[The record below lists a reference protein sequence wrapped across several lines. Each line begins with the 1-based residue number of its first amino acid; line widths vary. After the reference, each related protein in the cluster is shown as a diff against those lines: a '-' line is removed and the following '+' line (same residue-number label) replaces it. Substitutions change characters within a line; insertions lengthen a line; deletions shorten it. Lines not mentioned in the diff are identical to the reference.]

1 MKKEDILGLGI
12 VLVLYIL
19 QGVPLGLTGCVPL
32 VLQDRGKNWSLLV
45 NVFKIILLLSILI
58 MNVTFF
64 KVF

>member
-32 VLQDRGKNWSLLV
+32 VLQDRGKKLSLLA
-45 NVFKIILLLSILI
+45 KILKMIL
-58 MNVTFF
+58 
-64 KVF
+64 